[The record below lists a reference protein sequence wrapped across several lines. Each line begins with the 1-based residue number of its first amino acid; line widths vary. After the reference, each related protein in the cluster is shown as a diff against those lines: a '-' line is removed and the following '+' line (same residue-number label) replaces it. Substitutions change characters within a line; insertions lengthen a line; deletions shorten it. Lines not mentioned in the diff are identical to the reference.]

1 VEDSGEQRPSSAH
14 VGFLADEAPA
24 LLQPWLQDTRL
35 VGSTSGGR
43 YSLMDED
50 QLSLG
55 VDVLPAEREKFLGS
69 YAAEEGREDERP
81 VPRRNRVEEAAGL
94 LGWDPAAFGARAS
107 GLRASVGEIYA
118 RAERWVDFDAVLAER
133 VAEDR
138 RQAADRAVDGGLRE
152 TALQQGALDVVQ
164 VPSGDPGEWAILAA
178 RKVGVDVRLDPIAVG
193 LDGPR
198 IPPDARRP
206 DAHPLPERE
215 PAFGGDALVQLGDA
229 LFGCAAGGSL
239 GRVSPRSSLAVVGV
253 AIARAPAGD
262 LPIGV
267 ADGDRSNAAGD
278 ADLGARPA
286 AALSHGRPP
295 WRERPRSA
303 RPRLVR

>member
-1 VEDSGEQRPSSAH
+1 
-14 VGFLADEAPA
+14 
-24 LLQPWLQDTRL
+24 
-35 VGSTSGGR
+35 
-43 YSLMDED
+43 MDED

-94 LGWDPAAFGARAS
+94 LGWDPAAFGARAP
-107 GLRASVGEIYA
+107 GLQPSVGEIYA
-118 RAERWVDFDAVLAER
+118 RAERRVDFDAVLSEG

-138 RQAADRAVDGGLRE
+138 GQAADRAVDGGLRE
-152 TALQQGALDVVQ
+152 AALQQGALDVVQ
-164 VPSGDPGEWAILAA
+164 VSSGDLRDGAILAA
-178 RKVGVDVRLDPIAVG
+178 RKVAVDVGLDPIAVG
-193 LDGPR
+193 LDGPG
-198 IPPDARRP
+198 IPSDARRP

-215 PAFGGDALVQLGDA
+215 RAFVGNALVHLGDA
-229 LFGCAAGGSL
+229 LFCCAAGGSL

-253 AIARAPAGD
+253 AIARAPPGD

-278 ADLGARPA
+278 ADLCARPA
-286 AALSHGRPP
+286 AALSHGRRPP
-295 WRERPRSA
+295 VA
-303 RPRLVR
+303 